1 MGPQSDP
8 HKLTTCFHLSS
19 LKTFLTYKQQL
30 LVVQSGKLFKK
41 KVISLSLGTVHLLSA
56 VSKTSHPSYST
67 WKYGLCLCGETSY
80 PHKQEAAMRKEE
92 MGHFE
97 PIHDSY
103 SAPKHPRHPGL
114 QTGDRPDQRKSS
126 SALETWKLR
135 MFAFKIKV
143 DLTSATNML
152 QKALILKST
161 KEISSFLV

>member
-1 MGPQSDP
+1 
-8 HKLTTCFHLSS
+8 
-19 LKTFLTYKQQL
+19 
-30 LVVQSGKLFKK
+30 
-41 KVISLSLGTVHLLSA
+41 
-56 VSKTSHPSYST
+56 
-67 WKYGLCLCGETSY
+67 
-80 PHKQEAAMRKEE
+80 MRKEE

-114 QTGDRPDQRKSS
+114 QTGDRPDQRKFS

-152 QKALILKST
+152 QKALILKGT

>member
-1 MGPQSDP
+1 
-8 HKLTTCFHLSS
+8 
-19 LKTFLTYKQQL
+19 
-30 LVVQSGKLFKK
+30 
-41 KVISLSLGTVHLLSA
+41 
-56 VSKTSHPSYST
+56 
-67 WKYGLCLCGETSY
+67 
-80 PHKQEAAMRKEE
+80 MRKEE

-103 SAPKHPRHPGL
+103 SAPKHPRHPCL

-152 QKALILKST
+152 QKALILKGT